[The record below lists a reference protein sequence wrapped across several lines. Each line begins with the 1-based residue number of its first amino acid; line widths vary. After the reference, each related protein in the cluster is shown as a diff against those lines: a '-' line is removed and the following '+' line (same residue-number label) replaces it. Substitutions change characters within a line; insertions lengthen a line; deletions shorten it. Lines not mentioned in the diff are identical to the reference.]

1 MRRSVFLLTVLL
13 TTGIGL
19 LLTLSL
25 ATSASGPQGRQAK
38 NKISTTKPTTQKPA
52 GGQSPVTV
60 TISPAGRSQPQID
73 EALRAVYAHPTVKK
87 YLQDN
92 RTRQLG
98 FESLEPQPRSPQE
111 YYRVTFYDYTNNRP
125 VIVAGTYGDAQMM
138 TFTIG
143 TVQPL
148 PSPEEFDAAV
158 EVIKNDPKMGPA
170 LIAGKLKPYRPMP
183 PLASESV
190 QAERTLHVG
199 LLGGDAG
206 TPNQIVAVNM
216 IRNTVSAY
224 KSGAP
229 ETALAAP
236 AVCGVPSAGQST
248 TSRGTTGQALITVTQ
263 SGQTIW
269 EMLVIRPSAS
279 SGTRG
284 SGVELRDVKYRGKS
298 VFKRAHVPIL
308 NVSYDLNACG
318 PYRDWQWQEGMFL
331 ADGADIAAGIR
342 MCATPPQTIMDA
354 GSDVGNFRGVAVYKN
369 PVNDDLLLVSEME
382 AGWYRYVSRWEFTTG
397 GVIRA
402 RFGFDGVD
410 NSCVCN
416 AHHHNAYWRFDFDP
430 AMVGRSRFTEYDTFA
445 FNTPILTEAKRYRD
459 YVRNRYW
466 SIENLVSGELIRI
479 MPGHD
484 DGVADLYARSDA
496 WFLRYRA
503 TELDDGRNSTGSNT
517 EANLDMFV
525 NGESLDGQDVVM
537 WYSGHFD
544 HVEDVPVSH
553 PEDHGAHI
561 VGPDI
566 IVARW

>member
-1 MRRSVFLLTVLL
+1 MRRRVFLITALL
-13 TTGIGL
+13 TAGIGL

-25 ATSASGPQGRQAK
+25 STGASGSKGREAK
-38 NKISTTKPTTQKPA
+38 GKPSAQKPA
-52 GGQSPVTV
+52 GDQGPVTV
-60 TISPAGRSQPQID
+60 TVTASGRSQAQID
-73 EALRAVYAHPTVKK
+73 VALREVKAHPTVKK
-87 YLQDN
+87 YLQA
-92 RTRQLG
+92 RRIRQLE
-98 FESLEPQPRSPQE
+98 FELLDPQPHSPREQ
-111 YYRVTFYDYTNNRP
+111 YRVTFYDYTHNRP
-125 VIVAGTYGDAQMM
+125 VLVVGTFGDSRMM
-138 TFTIG
+138 TVTAG
-143 TVQPL
+143 AVQPL
-148 PSPEEFDAAV
+148 PSPEEFEAAV

-170 LIAGKLKPYRPMP
+170 LIAGKLTPYRPMP

-190 QAERTLHVG
+190 TDERTLHVG
-199 LLGGDAG
+199 LFGGDAG
-206 TPNQIVAVNM
+206 TLNQIVAVNL

-229 ETALAAP
+229 PTALAAP
-236 AVCGVPSAGQST
+236 TACGVTNANQAT
-248 TSRGTTGQALITVTQ
+248 TSRGTAGQAVITVTQ
-263 SGQTIW
+263 GGQTIW

-308 NVSYDLNACG
+308 NVHYDLNACG

-342 MCATPPQTIMDA
+342 MCATAPQTIMEA
-354 GSDVGNFRGVAVYKN
+354 ESDVGNFRGVAVYKN
-369 PVNDDLLLVSEME
+369 PVSDELLLVSEME
-382 AGWYRYVSRWEFTTG
+382 AGWYRYVSRWEFTTD

-430 AMVGRSRFTEYDTFA
+430 GAAGRSRFTEYSTFA

-459 YVRNRYW
+459 YVRDRYW
-466 SIENLVSGELIRI
+466 SIENIVSGELIRI
-479 MPGHD
+479 MPGHH
-484 DGVADLYARSDA
+484 DGVADVYARGDA
-496 WFLRYRA
+496 WFLRYRG
-503 TELDDGRNSTGSNT
+503 TELDDGHNSTGSNT
-517 EANLDMFV
+517 EADLDIFA

-544 HVEDVPVSH
+544 HVDGVPVSH
-553 PEDHGAHI
+553 PEDPGGAHI

-566 IVARW
+566 VVARW

>member
-1 MRRSVFLLTVLL
+1 MRRGVFLLMALL

-19 LLTLSL
+19 LLMLSL
-25 ATSASGPQGRQAK
+25 STGASGSKAREAK
-38 NKISTTKPTTQKPA
+38 DKPSTQKPVGA
-52 GGQSPVTV
+52 QSPVTV
-60 TISPAGRSQPQID
+60 TVTASGRSQTQID
-73 EALRAVYAHPTVKK
+73 VALREVKAHPTAKK
-87 YLQDN
+87 YLQA
-92 RTRQLG
+92 RRIRQLD
-98 FESLEPQPRSPQE
+98 FELLEPQPHFPREQ
-111 YYRVTFYDYTNNRP
+111 YRVTFYDYTHNRP
-125 VIVAGTYGDAQMM
+125 VQVVGTFGDSKLM
-138 TFTIG
+138 TVTTG

-170 LIAGKLKPYRPMP
+170 LIAGKLTPYRPMP

-190 QAERTLHVG
+190 TDERTLHVG
-199 LLGGDAG
+199 LFGGDAG

-229 ETALAAP
+229 PTALAAP
-236 AVCGVPSAGQST
+236 AVCGVPDANQATTGRGTAGQ
-248 TSRGTTGQALITVTQ
+248 AVITVTQ
-263 SGQTIW
+263 GGQTIW

-308 NVSYDLNACG
+308 NVHYDFDACG

-331 ADGADIAAGIR
+331 ADGTDIAAGIR
-342 MCATPPQTIMDA
+342 MCATPPRTIMEA
-354 GSDVGNFRGVAVYKN
+354 GSDVGNFRGVAVYKK
-369 PVNDDLLLVSEME
+369 PVNDELLLVSEME
-382 AGWYRYVSRWEFTTG
+382 AGWYRYISRWEFTTD

-402 RFGFDGVD
+402 RFGFDGID

-430 AMVGRSRFTEYDTFA
+430 SAAGRSRFSEYSTFA

-459 YVRNRYW
+459 DVRNRYW
-466 SIENLVSGELIRI
+466 SIENIVSGELIRI
-479 MPGHD
+479 MPGHH
-484 DGVADLYARSDA
+484 DGVADFYARGDA

-544 HVEDVPVSH
+544 HIENVPVSH

>member
-1 MRRSVFLLTVLL
+1 MRRNVFLLTALL
-13 TTGIGL
+13 TAGIGL

-25 ATSASGPQGRQAK
+25 STSASGSKERQAK
-38 NKISTTKPTTQKPA
+38 GKTSTQKPA
-52 GGQSPVTV
+52 GAQSPVTV
-60 TISPAGRSQPQID
+60 TITPAGRSQSQMV
-73 EALRAVYAHPTVKK
+73 ETLRAVNAHPMVKK
-87 YLQDN
+87 YLQSN
-92 RTRQLG
+92 RTRQIE
-98 FESLEPQPRSPQE
+98 FESLEPQPRSLPE
-111 YYRVTFYDYTNNRP
+111 TYRVTFYDYTNNRP
-125 VIVAGTYGDAQMM
+125 VIVAGTYGDSEMM

-158 EVIKNDPKMGPA
+158 EIIKNDPKIGPA

-190 QAERTLHVG
+190 SAERTLHVG
-199 LLGGDAG
+199 LLGGEAK
-206 TPNQIVAVNM
+206 TANQIVAVNM

-224 KSGAP
+224 QSGAP
-229 ETALAAP
+229 PTALAAP
-236 AVCGVPSAGQST
+236 AVCGVPAANQAT
-248 TSRGTTGQALITVTQ
+248 TSRGTAGQAVITVSQ
-263 SGQTIW
+263 GGQTIW

-279 SGTRG
+279 AGTRG

-308 NVSYDLNACG
+308 NVHYDLDACG

-331 ADGADIAAGIR
+331 ADGTDVAAGIR
-342 MCATPPQTIMDA
+342 MCATAPQTIMEA
-354 GSDVGNFRGVAVYKN
+354 GSDVGNFRGVAVYKK
-369 PVNDDLLLVSEME
+369 PANDELLLVSEME
-382 AGWYRYVSRWEFTTG
+382 AGWYRYVSRWEFTTD

-402 RFGFDGVD
+402 RFGFDGID

-430 AMVGRSRFTEYDTFA
+430 AAVGRSRFNEYDTFA

-466 SIENLVSGELIRI
+466 SIENIVSGELIRI

-484 DGVADLYARSDA
+484 DGVADSYARGDA

-517 EANLDMFV
+517 EADLDMFV
-525 NGESLDGQDVVM
+525 NGESLDGQDVVI

-544 HVEDVPVSH
+544 HITGVEVSH
-553 PEDHGAHI
+553 PEDHGPHI

-566 IVARW
+566 VVARW